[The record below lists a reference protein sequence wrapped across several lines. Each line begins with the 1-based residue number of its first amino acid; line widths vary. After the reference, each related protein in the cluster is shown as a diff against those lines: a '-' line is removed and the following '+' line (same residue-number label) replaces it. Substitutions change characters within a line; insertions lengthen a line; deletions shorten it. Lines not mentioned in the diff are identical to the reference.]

1 MAAVPK
7 RAVACE
13 AALLGKPWTEETVA
27 SVLPLLDGE
36 FQPLSDMR
44 ASAAYRT
51 LVARNLL
58 RKFQV
63 EAP

>member
-1 MAAVPK
+1 
-7 RAVACE
+7 
-13 AALLGKPWTEETVA
+13 VA
-27 SVLPLLDGE
+27 SLLPLLDGE

-44 ASAAYRT
+44 AGAAYRT

-58 RKFQV
+58 RKFQA